1 MIRLRAFLADRRAGG
16 AAEFAL
22 VLPLLLLFLFAIID
36 VARLMWTYN
45 LAEKATQ
52 AGVRFAVVT
61 DVIPTELNDD
71 FALTYGLVGGDPVP
85 TSTFAST
92 TCTGGACTGN
102 WGYDGTAFN
111 AVVTRMRNI
120 YDPIAASNV
129 SIRYENVGL
138 GFAGDPNG
146 PDVAALVTVELQNL
160 TFQPIVL
167 IVFDTSLTLPT
178 IRASLTMEDGSGT
191 ESN

>member
-1 MIRLRAFLADRRAGG
+1 MSRVRAFIADTHGGG

-22 VLPLLLLFLFAIID
+22 VVPALLLFLFGIID

-52 AGVRFAVVT
+52 SGVRFAVVT

-71 FALTYGLVGGDPVP
+71 FALTYSLVGGEPVP

-92 TCTGGACTGN
+92 TCTNVGCSGN
-102 WGYDGTAFN
+102 WGYNGTAFT
-111 AVVTRMRNI
+111 AVVTRMRRI
-120 YDPIAASNV
+120 YGPIAASNV
-129 SIRYENVGL
+129 RIRYDNVGL

-160 TFQPIVL
+160 TFQPIAL
-167 IVFDTSLTLPT
+167 IVFNTSLALPT
-178 IRASLTMEDGSGT
+178 IQASMTMEDGSGT